1 VSEPSGPWFSHQPNV
16 TGRGIVASYTPR
28 FWLIV
33 IALGL
38 ITGVA
43 GSALMEI
50 LRLVEHASWDYH
62 AGTFL
67 AAVKATPAWRHL
79 TILASAAI
87 VVGAGVLLLGR
98 LPSSGGGE
106 ISESLWLHEGRMG
119 LLASVARGA
128 LSIVTVGMGVSLGR
142 EAAPQLA
149 GAATASRFADWS
161 GLPLWQRRLLVASG
175 AGAGMAAVYNV
186 PLGGALFALEVLL
199 GTLAVSLVLPA
210 LVTSLIATAVAWT
223 TLSTN
228 PTYSVPSYGV
238 HASQLIWAA
247 LMGPIAGVG
256 AVIWVRVIARA
267 NALRPRHAGRFVAPL
282 VVFCALGA
290 VAIPYPQLLGNGLDI
305 VQLASVGGISL
316 GLLAI
321 LLALKPLAT
330 AACLGSGAP
339 GGLFTPTLTVG
350 ILIAGITGTA
360 WAHLWPG
367 APAGSYA
374 LIGGG
379 AFLAAAMQGPLS
391 GVVLVLELTRHT
403 DALMVPTLLVVAE
416 ATVIARRF
424 GAPSI
429 YSARLGAKGER
440 AAARHIS
447 VDVIEDLDA
456 RGGLAPYGSNADA
469 ESRPARSLPADEAW
483 AAASRG
489 ELAILDLRTRAE
501 RRRYGWPPLAPRVSL
516 LRHALWPDG
525 PRTVYLCQHAVR
537 SRLTLWRGAAQIEG
551 GWVAWQRV
559 GLPGSRRDQRPDC
572 VRAPGDLGD

>member
-1 VSEPSGPWFSHQPNV
+1 VSEPPRRWVSHQPNI
-16 TGRGIVASYTPR
+16 TGRGIVASYTLR

-33 IALGL
+33 VALGL
-38 ITGVA
+38 ITGAA

-50 LRLVEHASWDYH
+50 LNLVEHASWRYH
-62 AGTFL
+62 AGSFL
-67 AAVKATPAWRHL
+67 TAVAATPAWRHIA
-79 TILASAAI
+79 ILAGAAL
-87 VVGAGVLLLGR
+87 VVGAGVLVLGR

-106 ISESLWLHEGRMG
+106 ISESLWLHEGRMSFVPS
-119 LLASVARGA
+119 LARGV

-149 GAATASRFADWS
+149 GAATASRFADWT

-199 GTLAVSLVLPA
+199 GTLALPLVLPA

-223 TLSTN
+223 TLGTN
-228 PTYSVPSYGV
+228 PTYAVPSYGI
-238 HASQLIWAA
+238 HASQLVWAA
-247 LMGPIAGVG
+247 LMGPILGVG
-256 AVIWVRVIARA
+256 AVMWVRLIARA
-267 NALRPRHAGRFVAPL
+267 NALRPRHWGRFVAPM

-305 VQLASVGGISL
+305 VQLASVGGLSL
-316 GLLAI
+316 GLLAV

-330 AACLGSGAP
+330 AACLGSGSP

-403 DALMVPTLLVVAE
+403 DALMVPTLLGVAE
-416 ATVIARRF
+416 ATVIARRL

-429 YSARLGAKGER
+429 YSARLGTKGDR
-440 AAARHIS
+440 PPARHINL
-447 VDVIEDLDA
+447 DVIEDLDA
-456 RGGLAPYGSNADA
+456 RDGGPGDSAGGEGVDA
-469 ESRPARSLPADEAW
+469 RRARSVPPEAVW
-483 AAASRG
+483 AAANRG
-489 ELAILDLRTRAE
+489 EVAILDLRTGAE
-501 RRRYGWPPLAPRVSL
+501 RRRYGWPPGAPRVSL
-516 LRHALWPDG
+516 LRHALWPAG
-525 PRTVYLCQHAVR
+525 PRAVYLCQHAVR
-537 SRLTLWRGAAQIEG
+537 SRLTLWRGAAQVEG
-551 GWVAWQRV
+551 GWVGWQNAD
-559 GLPGSRRDQRPDC
+559 LPVSRADQLGVQPDA
-572 VRAPGDLGD
+572 RQRS